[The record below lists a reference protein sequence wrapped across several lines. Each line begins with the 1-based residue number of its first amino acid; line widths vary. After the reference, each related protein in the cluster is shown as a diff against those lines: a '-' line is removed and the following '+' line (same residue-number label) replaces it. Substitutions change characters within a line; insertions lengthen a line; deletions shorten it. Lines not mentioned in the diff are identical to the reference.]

1 MTIYENTAT
10 LVLQNYLSPV
20 GNIEEAGWKGEVLF
34 NFLIKPFNSEFSKD
48 DFPDHYT
55 RQPSW
60 CRYPPRDDRFSYGDV
75 SEVLTQEQ
83 LTGTVPD
90 LTIRLKN
97 GRSIRYE
104 IKINDA
110 ELTGSESTEN
120 TRDAF
125 LILKKYRYEK
135 QIPESAKKLY
145 WEDLFREISEHGGLR
160 SFEALDIV
168 RRHLGIREQTLTLS
182 RMEVAKMYKR
192 NDVIAVFDMIR
203 KLECVLSEKICP
215 GIEKKLQ
222 SKLKEHKI
230 ISKTHTFI
238 KNESSG
244 IDFYAL
250 DGAEREL
257 YLCGVYLDWKN
268 EYKTDDKLFIFEVSD
283 DVIDIHY
290 DCDDNIYETD
300 KSRYLE
306 QKITEKEAI
315 DREDDGICIFLL
327 NEENLID
334 EKSHDKALAE
344 ICSIIDGCFFD
355 DQIPLGAWDVPLLL

>member
-34 NFLIKPFNSEFSKD
+34 NFLIKPFNSEFSID

-60 CRYPPRDDRFSYGDV
+60 CRYPPRKDRFSYGDV

-110 ELTGSESTEN
+110 ELTDPESTEN

-135 QIPESAKKLY
+135 QIPKKAKKLY

-182 RMEVAKMYKR
+182 RIEVAKMYKR

-222 SKLKEHKI
+222 SKFKEHKI
-230 ISKTHTFI
+230 RSETYTFI
-238 KNESSG
+238 KYESSG
-244 IDFYAL
+244 IYFYAP
-250 DGAEREL
+250 DGA
-257 YLCGVYLDWKN
+257 YLCGVCLDWKN
-268 EYKTDDKLFIFEVSD
+268 EYKTDDKLFIFEVSGN
-283 DVIDIHY
+283 VIDK
-290 DCDDNIYETD
+290 TD
-300 KSRYLE
+300 KNRYLE
-306 QKITEKEAI
+306 QKITEKQAI
-315 DREDDGICIFLL
+315 DRKNDGIIFLL

-344 ICSIIDGCFFD
+344 ICSIIDGCFS
-355 DQIPLGAWDVPLLL
+355 